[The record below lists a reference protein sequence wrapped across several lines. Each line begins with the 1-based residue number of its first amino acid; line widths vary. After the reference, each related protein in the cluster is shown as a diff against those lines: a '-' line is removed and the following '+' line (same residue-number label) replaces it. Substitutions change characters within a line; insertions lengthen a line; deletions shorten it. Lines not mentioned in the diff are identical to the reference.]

1 MKEGLINRKTYKKVK
16 KMDRQEMEEFL
27 TNVYH
32 QGFQDGAASANNAHF
47 KIKLV
52 QVLENT
58 KGIGPKIT
66 NRILETVKE
75 MELNEKCMMS

>member
-1 MKEGLINRKTYKKVK
+1 MKEGLINRKIYKKVK

-32 QGFQDGAASANNAHF
+32 QGFQDGAASANNADF

-52 QVLENT
+52 KVLENT
-58 KGIGPKIT
+58 KGIGPKTIQ
-66 NRILETVKE
+66 NVLNALKE
-75 MELNEKCMMS
+75 MEGKE

>member
-1 MKEGLINRKTYKKVK
+1 MEFFLANIYHKGFEDGVK
-16 KMDRQEMEEFL
+16 
-27 TNVYH
+27 
-32 QGFQDGAASANNAHF
+32 ASDNADF

-66 NRILETVKE
+66 NRILETVKG
-75 MELNEKCMMS
+75 MELNENV

>member
-16 KMDRQEMEEFL
+16 KMDRQEMEVFL
-27 TNVYH
+27 VSIYH
-32 QGFQDGAASANNAHF
+32 KGFEDGTKASNDVDF

-58 KGIGPKIT
+58 KGIGPKTIQNVLNT
-66 NRILETVKE
+66 LKE
-75 MELNEKCMMS
+75 MEGKE